1 MGEEWYYC
9 IEHRMVEPKLGCPIT
24 DRIGPFATREE
35 AAKALEKVEERN
47 EAWDRDPDW
56 DDDYGDEG

>member
-9 IEHRMVEPKLGCPIT
+9 IEHRKVEPKLGCRIT

-35 AAKALEKVEERN
+35 AAKALEKVDERN
-47 EAWDRDPDW
+47 EAWDGDPDW
-56 DDDYGDEG
+56 NDDDE

>member
-9 IEHRMVEPKLGCPIT
+9 IEHCIVEPKFGCRIT

-35 AAKALEKVEERN
+35 AAKALEKVDERN
-47 EAWDRDPDW
+47 EAWDGDPDW
-56 DDDYGDEG
+56 NDDDE

>member
-1 MGEEWYYC
+1 VSEEWYYC
-9 IEHRMVEPKLGCPIT
+9 IEHGTVEPKFGCRIT

-47 EAWDRDPDW
+47 EVWDTDPNW

>member
-9 IEHRMVEPKLGCPIT
+9 IEHGTVEPKFGCRIT

-47 EAWDRDPDW
+47 KEWDNDPNW